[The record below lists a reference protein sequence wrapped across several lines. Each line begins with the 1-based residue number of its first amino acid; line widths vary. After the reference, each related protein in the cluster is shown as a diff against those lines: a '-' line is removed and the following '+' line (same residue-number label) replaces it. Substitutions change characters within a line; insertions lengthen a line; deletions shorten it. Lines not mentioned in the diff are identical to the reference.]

1 MVKKLSVMQE
11 TGSIPRS
18 GRTPGEGV
26 PVFQLP
32 ILVFFFLK
40 KNFLFIDDLAAL
52 GLSCDIWDLVP

>member
-32 ILVFFFLK
+32 ILVFFFFLN
-40 KNFLFIDDLAAL
+40 NFIYL
-52 GLSCDIWDLVP
+52 